1 MTERLSRHA
10 ALHPKQMLAIW
21 AVIFVLSIAS
31 IALLL
36 PSAITTDATVTN
48 DPESQQ
54 GYDAIFRHMPPSG
67 DNVNEVVLVRAPGTN
82 ITTDRQTQ
90 IDIQQLVA
98 TLQET
103 GRTAQVRSYL
113 DDRDPGLLS
122 PDKDAAVIAIG
133 MGPDAEDGIKDVIA
147 VVEQADKGPLEV
159 TITGE
164 FTADNDFLTLSN
176 KDLKEGELFF
186 GLPAALIVL
195 LLVFGAVVAGLIPVL
210 LAIVAI
216 IVALALVAIVGQVWE
231 VSFFVVNMLT
241 GMGLALGVDYALFIV
256 SRFREERAVGVEKV
270 EAVTATGRTASR
282 AVLFSGTAFVI
293 AMTGMLLVP
302 DTILRSLAA
311 GAILV
316 GLTAVAA
323 ATTLLPAV
331 LSLLGDRVDGLRLPF
346 VGRGSGEA
354 RFWGAVVVRV
364 QRRPLAYLLAS
375 TAFLI
380 LLALPALELRTG
392 SAGVRTIPDGYASK
406 DGFNALEREL
416 GVGTVDS
423 AQIVVVGD
431 VAAPPVRRGI
441 DRLRAELAADT
452 AFRNPSLETAPD
464 GQLAV
469 VEALVAGDS
478 RDERSVQAIE
488 RLRSE
493 LVPRAL
499 DGTGVTVYVT
509 GETAEIVDYREL
521 MQHWLPIVFAFVLGF
536 SFILLTVAFRS
547 IVVPAKAI
555 ALNLLSVGAAYG
567 LIVLV
572 FQEGVGNELFGFPQV
587 DAIEAWLP
595 LFLFS
600 VLFGL
605 SMDYHVFL
613 LSRIRERYTQ
623 TGDTSEAVAFG
634 VRTTARLI
642 TGAALIIIVVFA
654 GFATGELVMFQQ
666 MGFGVAVALLLDAT
680 VIRSVLVP
688 AAMEL
693 LGERNWYLPRWL
705 AWLPHYE
712 VEARGGRLQW
722 RRTRR
727 SGGRS
732 RRPDPPGGNGRRR
745 RRSPPRPRP
754 GCAPRSAPRRAARRS
769 GRSPRRGRARAC
781 PSARA
786 PPARPCARA
795 GRDDRVEIGTR
806 LGEGEDALPSTR
818 ARATARC
825 RPRRPRRSSAAP
837 PRSGRAGRGRCSVPS
852 RRTQSRKRSHSSEGG
867 RPPPMPVFMITSR
880 PIRSGRSTASRR
892 PIGPP
897 QSWTT
902 TVASRRSSS
911 SASRSIERTWKS

>member
-10 ALHPKQMLAIW
+10 ALHPKRMVAIW
-21 AVIFVLSIAS
+21 IGIFVLSIAS

-54 GYDAIFRHMPPSG
+54 GYDAIFQHLPPSG
-67 DNVNEVVLVRAPGTN
+67 DDVNEVVLVRAPGRDVTKDPQAKRE
-82 ITTDRQTQ
+82 ILR
-90 IDIQQLVA
+90 LVA
-98 TLQET
+98 ALEAT
-103 GRTAQVRSYL
+103 GRTARVRSYF

-122 PDKDAAVIAIG
+122 PDRDAAAITIG
-133 MGPDAEDGIKDVIA
+133 MGRDAEDGIKDVID
-147 VVEQADKGPLEV
+147 VVEQADDGPMEV

-164 FTADNDFLTLSN
+164 FTADDDFLTLSN

-256 SRFREERAVGVEKV
+256 SRFREERAAATEKV
-270 EAVTATGRTASR
+270 EAVVATGRTASR

-331 LSLLGDRVDGLRLPF
+331 LSLLGDRVDGLRLPL

-364 QRRPLAYLLAS
+364 QRRPLAYLLTT

-416 GVGTVDS
+416 GVGTVDT

-431 VAAPPVRRGI
+431 VAAQPVRQGI
-441 DRLRAELAADT
+441 DQLRTELAADG
-452 AFRNPSLETAPD
+452 AFRNPELETAPD
-464 GQLAV
+464 GRLAM

-488 RLRSE
+488 RLRTE
-493 LVPRAL
+493 LVPGAL
-499 DGTGVTVYVT
+499 GDTGVTVYVT

-536 SFILLTVAFRS
+536 SFILLTLAFRS

-623 TGDTSEAVAFG
+623 TGDSSEAVAFG
-634 VRTTARLI
+634 IRTTSRLI
-642 TGAALIIIVVFA
+642 TGAALIIVVVFI

-693 LGERNWYLPRWL
+693 LGDRNWYLPRWL
-705 AWLPHYE
+705 EWLPHYA
-712 VEARGGRLQW
+712 VEAQDEHPQA
-722 RRTRR
+722 RTLVAQ
-727 SGGRS
+727 
-732 RRPDPPGGNGRRR
+732 DP
-745 RRSPPRPRP
+745 
-754 GCAPRSAPRRAARRS
+754 
-769 GRSPRRGRARAC
+769 
-781 PSARA
+781 
-786 PPARPCARA
+786 
-795 GRDDRVEIGTR
+795 
-806 LGEGEDALPSTR
+806 
-818 ARATARC
+818 
-825 RPRRPRRSSAAP
+825 
-837 PRSGRAGRGRCSVPS
+837 
-852 RRTQSRKRSHSSEGG
+852 
-867 RPPPMPVFMITSR
+867 
-880 PIRSGRSTASRR
+880 
-892 PIGPP
+892 
-897 QSWTT
+897 
-902 TVASRRSSS
+902 
-911 SASRSIERTWKS
+911 